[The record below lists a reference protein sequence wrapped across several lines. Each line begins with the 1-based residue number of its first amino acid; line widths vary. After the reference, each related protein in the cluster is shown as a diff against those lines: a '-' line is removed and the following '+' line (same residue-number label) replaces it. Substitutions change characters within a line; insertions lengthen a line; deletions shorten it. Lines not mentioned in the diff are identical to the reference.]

1 MGYNRYS
8 GHQMASYDCDSGLAE
23 HAKLLDRLEF
33 DRADDLLDRIRTES
47 QRMAAVSPALAAR
60 IKCAEGAAVFSRAVS
75 TMTDVISIDA
85 AVGEKALALSKEAC
99 SIAAAAVDAATAPLA
114 KLELLLI
121 QLSSMLV
128 AMQAATAIDA
138 AHGSAIAVPLFTHAM
153 SLCREYTSGYIA
165 AQLDPAEWDDP
176 WTPFIKLLFYRAIE
190 TQEPSPVPDPEF
202 ISAVSEAKRAAEAA
216 RSIPQLL
223 DLHIMH
229 CFVLQRSLITRYSR
243 ALADKVHAIAREGL
257 ALIEQSPER
266 YAPTYQRAKT
276 ELEEFLEIPGQ

>member
-1 MGYNRYS
+1 
-8 GHQMASYDCDSGLAE
+8 MASYDEVRSCDGGLVE

-33 DRADDLLDRIRTES
+33 DRADDLLDRVRTES
-47 QRMAAVSPALAAR
+47 QRLTTVPPALAAR
-60 IKCAEGAAVFSRAVS
+60 IKCAEAAAVFSRAAS
-75 TMTDVISIDA
+75 IMTDVISIDGVA
-85 AVGEKALALSKEAC
+85 GENALALAQEAC
-99 SIAAAAVDAATAPLA
+99 LIAAAAVDAATAPLA

-153 SLCREYTSGYIA
+153 RLCREYTSGYIA

-202 ISAVSEAKRAAEAA
+202 ISAVSEAKRAAESTH
-216 RSIPQLL
+216 SIPQLL
-223 DLHIMH
+223 DLYIMH

-243 ALADKVHAIAREGL
+243 ALADEVHAITREGL

-266 YAPTYQRAKT
+266 NAPTYQRAKN
-276 ELEEFLEIPGQ
+276 ELEEFLETPEQ